1 MTNWSI
7 TQENAADAFT
17 MEYFSR
23 NQQNAFFDLRRKAT
37 FSERERLLNLLHSF
51 GEYRSVLQLRKM
63 FGMTTATLRTK
74 KSGKE
79 ERFRA

>member
-1 MTNWSI
+1 MLLQWSTFLETNKML
-7 TQENAADAFT
+7 FL
-17 MEYFSR
+17 
-23 NQQNAFFDLRRKAT
+23 DLRRKAT

-74 KSGKE
+74 KSRKE
-79 ERFRA
+79 KKFRA